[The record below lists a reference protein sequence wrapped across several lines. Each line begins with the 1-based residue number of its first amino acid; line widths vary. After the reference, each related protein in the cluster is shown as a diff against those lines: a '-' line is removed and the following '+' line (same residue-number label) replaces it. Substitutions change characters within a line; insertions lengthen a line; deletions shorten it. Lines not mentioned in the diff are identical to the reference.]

1 MEMLLNATSQ
11 QDEQGNV
18 IGMVG
23 IGQDITNWLAQEMEY
38 FKLI

>member
-1 MEMLLNATSQ
+1 MLLNAMSQ

-23 IGQDITNWLAQEMEY
+23 IGQDINNQLA
-38 FKLI
+38 